1 MKNLHINY
9 VCKLW
14 HYLVHMLHVLVV
26 LILCLQLSA
35 LLKTVQFNTYHQGQK
50 VWVNV

>member
-14 HYLVHMLHVLVV
+14 PYLVHMLRTRSTNTL
-26 LILCLQLSA
+26 LTISA